1 MTVTPVLAD
10 QLEDAGV
17 RGAAAALPGR
27 VADRRGRSRP
37 AAGAGRVPRR
47 LRGASCER
55 YRHALELLDA
65 AGGDPL
71 RAFQRGGGGGTGRA
85 RRLLGDPRG
94 AAAAGDPRR
103 GCGCS
108 STPASA
114 RTGAASAGTAA
125 SGCPSAPTCRG
136 SSGGWPSTGCAGS
149 ASTRAPTR
157 EPLDG
162 AGARSRP
169 RPARWR
175 CRSTGRRSRWL
186 WSLDGY
192 PSDPAHAQFA
202 GKSLR
207 GIRIWK
213 VGGGAYDPAA
223 AAAAARRQAGEFLAA
238 AAARLRALRRR
249 AAAAAACS
257 SSRSTPSCSA
267 TGGRRGRSGCAE
279 VLERR
284 RGGRGAAAAPCRRRW
299 PSTSRSSG
307 RSRASTWGEGK
318 DLRTWDS
325 PRGRRPRLGAR
336 GGSSC
341 ACCGRSRGGPARRGR
356 RSAPRASCSP
366 SRRATGPS
374 STARAGRRLRLPARH
389 RARRGGCSRP

>member
-17 RGAAAALPGR
+17 RRAAAALPGR
-27 VADRRGRSRP
+27 VADRRG
-37 AAGAGRVPRR
+37 GGRHR
-47 LRGASCER
+47 RGAAPSAGTPARPSCAR

-65 AGGDPL
+65 DGGDPL
-71 RAFQRGGGGGTGRA
+71 RPFQRGGRGGADRA
-85 RRLLGDPRG
+85 RRLGGDARR

-125 SGCPSAPTCRG
+125 SGCPSAPTRRG
-136 SSGGWPSTGCAGS
+136 SSGAWPSRGCAGS
-149 ASTRAPTR
+149 ASTRARHAAIRWTR
-157 EPLDG
+157 WR
-162 AGARSRP
+162 RSPP
-169 RPARWR
+169 RPGPVALPIDWEAIQ
-175 CRSTGRRSRWL
+175 WL

-207 GIRIWK
+207 GVRIWK
-213 VGGGAYDPAA
+213 VGGGGYDPAA

-238 AAARLRALRRR
+238 DRR
-249 AAAAAACS
+249 AAARVRRAAAGAAACS

-267 TGGRRGRSGCAE
+267 TGGRRGRSGCARCSPGPTPPGVRLLTVPE
-279 VLERR
+279 ALAEHEPVERPLAR
-284 RGGRGAAAAPCRRRW
+284 LDLGRGEGPAHLGLAA
-299 PSTSRSSG
+299 
-307 RSRASTWGEGK
+307 
-318 DLRTWDS
+318 
-325 PRGRRPRLGAR
+325 GRRPRLGRAAAGAAAAAGAR
-336 GGSSC
+336 
-341 ACCGRSRGGPARRGR
+341 RGPARRR
-356 RSAPRASCSP
+356 RRRAPRASCSR

-374 STARAGRRLRLPARH
+374 STSAARRATTPSSGPPTTPRRLW
-389 RARRGGCSRP
+389 RP